1 MPDMTNLSPSS
12 LFENHSIERVTEA
25 LQTVDGDGDGDGGV
39 VRKLQMAESVMP
51 RVSGFLCLASSILI
65 LGMAWKRRKCLF
77 HRLVLGMAIH
87 MFVVGL
93 SLLVGTLAI
102 PSDVTGYIGNIGT
115 IGTCTTQGFFI
126 YVCARTMY
134 LYYALFSVY
143 SYVGI
148 LSGFRKSDYEW
159 CEKWIHIA
167 AHIYTVSVGVYLLVV
182 DGYNPREGYCGKS
195 SYPMG
200 CEFNDEISCDR
211 GPPKAGIAH
220 QFLVE
225 YVVVFTVILFPTVV
239 MAALYVKVQKQEQQ
253 AQGPVCVVKAKDI
266 AKQSLVY
273 LVPLYWLAPSFFIYR
288 VLESSGNLEGENLR
302 WLKLALILI
311 SSMFAVLAALAYRYF
326 TMGPPE
332 GKPERKGA
340 VIFENDCCGL
350 ETETP
355 VVSTIEPEPEA
366 ATPSYSFNIFDGTNA
381 SGAFAEFVH
390 EGDSDDERQD
400 RAETERWESVQNH
413 V

>member
-1 MPDMTNLSPSS
+1 MTDLFPSS
-12 LFENHSIERVTEA
+12 PFFANMARSTEEDDDDPSA
-25 LQTVDGDGDGDGGV
+25 LWQWVYV
-39 VRKLQMAESVMP
+39 VLP
-51 RVSGFLCLASSILI
+51 RVQGVIYLTGAIPTLV
-65 LGMAWKRRKCLF
+65 MAWKRREFVF
-77 HRLVLGMAIH
+77 HRLALAMAGYA
-87 MFVVGL
+87 FLAGVFN
-93 SLLVGTLAI
+93 LVGSLAI
-102 PSDVTGYIGNIGT
+102 PADASGIKGNYGT
-115 IGTCTTQGFFI
+115 QLTCTVQGFFL
-126 YVCARTMY
+126 YVSTRTMFF
-134 LYYALFSVY
+134 YYSGLSFY

-148 LSGFRKSDYEW
+148 LCGFQKASYKW